1 MVYWYWLFIQT
12 RRKEAPGTRGRGGGG
27 FEGLELNFCFQ
38 ALDLIQLL
46 KGFRRAYKREGELIS
61 GGAYYQTKRSVSNQA
76 T

>member
-12 RRKEAPGTRGRGGGG
+12 RRKEAPGTRGRGGG